1 VTDPSQPAEPQP
13 EEDLPQSGGEL
24 PRRKP
29 LGESQPQSGGS
40 FFERTAPSTA
50 SANGLP
56 PRRPS
61 YDSRPA
67 RNDFFPRDDT
77 LHRRGAQFSE
87 PDSALP
93 KRGEQP
99 SQPGNGLPLREGDQL
114 PQRGTDLPQRGDA
127 LPQRSTDLPQRGT
140 DLPQRGGDQL
150 PQRGDALPQRGGDQL
165 PQRGDALPQRSTDLP
180 QRGTDLPQRGSDQLP
195 QRGGLPQRDGSAD
208 ALGALPRRT
217 TRTRPAGRHRS
228 PHRLSVASDA
238 PALVLAVPGTA
249 EADPTEIGARVA
261 SIASQS
267 CPGVDIRVGYLDGDE
282 LPLLDSLIPAGRE
295 QAEQD
300 QFPSVIVPLLLSPN
314 PQFDPVVRQYASRPP
329 LPAVVAAHLG
339 PHPMV
344 AEALHSRLA
353 EAGLARQARS
363 SGLSISSENRGIV
376 VLADVGEEAA
386 SAAGVAAVLL
396 ASRLSVPVIP
406 ASLSDPSSIVD
417 AVNRLGESGA
427 RPVLA
432 PCLIGPETNISV
444 LEDLSTALS
453 APCAPTL
460 GAHQAIGQLV
470 AVRYGAALARLSLAG

>member
-1 VTDPSQPAEPQP
+1 MTDPSQPAEPQP

-77 LHRRGAQFSE
+77 LPRRGAQFSE

-140 DLPQRGGDQL
+140 DLPQRG
-150 PQRGDALPQRGGDQL
+150 
-165 PQRGDALPQRSTDLP
+165 
-180 QRGTDLPQRGSDQLP
+180 SDLP